1 MSCEC
6 RTGNFH
12 IHFSITSEGA
22 LQFSLWDAFYWAYLH
37 FGRCVKGGKKNA
49 LKKKDLGWKMRR
61 GSIHLNSK
69 PGDGLRTSLMSRN
82 KAILHIACCVIV
94 GLVFTFV

>member
-49 LKKKDLGWKMRR
+49 LKKKRFRMENEKRF
-61 GSIHLNSK
+61 NS
-69 PGDGLRTSLMSRN
+69 PQ
-82 KAILHIACCVIV
+82 
-94 GLVFTFV
+94 F